1 MKGWESPF
9 IFSYQQ
15 HGTMFEEQRVS
26 DINPLYTLANVTRF
40 PVQFPSYLH
49 TGSYTH
55 RVSDNLNTVLT
66 SLVTISLT
74 DHNLY

>member
-15 HGTMFEEQRVS
+15 HGTMIEEQRVS
-26 DINPLYTLANVTRF
+26 DFNPLYTLANVTRF
-40 PVQFPSYLH
+40 PVQFPSYLR

-55 RVSDNLNTVLT
+55 RVSLSPKYKLNF
-66 SLVTISLT
+66 SCHHFI
-74 DHNLY
+74 D